1 MSRPNVLYVT
11 IDSIRADHIGHHDYD
26 RPTTPTI
33 DRLADRG
40 TACTRTFANGIPTY
54 YSFKSLLGGVPS
66 LGHERGIGLP
76 DAATPVAE
84 RFRGAGYCTAGISA
98 GNPWLTPGYG
108 YDRGFDTFRDFLTG
122 DDADGSN
129 FDDWFRTAQH
139 RVQDL
144 AESSEFVKDKAGLA
158 ARTFC
163 TFTGRTPLEP
173 AEPTTDAVLEWLDR
187 VPDDEPF
194 FLWIHYMDPHYPWT
208 PRDEDLA
215 PFSSDSFSKLEISKL
230 WHRVSYLNKAE
241 GADGVSQRDIQRIN
255 DLYDAEIRRT
265 DAAIGRVLDALR
277 ADGRFDDTL
286 VAVVGDHGT
295 ELNDHGGFS
304 HGPRTLYSEITHV
317 PLVFAGPG
325 VPSRTHDDAV
335 SLLDVVPSLLSLA
348 GIDTDTPGT
357 GADEGVGADPNVGGT
372 GMDPLPGVSLFD
384 ADGDDPADPVKERDR
399 AFTEVVYD
407 FEPASGDNA
416 DNGLLVS
423 CVDWPWKLIRNHET
437 GTTELYHLE
446 RDPDERADCAD
457 ERSDVVERL
466 SATLNQYRD
475 SVERQ
480 NHTVREKIRVRNRVD
495 QLKRRGEI

>member
-11 IDSIRADHIGHHDYD
+11 IDSIRADHIGHHGYD
-26 RPTTPTI
+26 RPTTPII

-40 TACTRTFANGIPTY
+40 TACTRAFANGIPTY

-66 LGHERGIGLP
+66 LGYERGIGLP

-84 RFRGAGYCTAGISA
+84 RFRRAGYRTAGISA

-122 DDADGSN
+122 DDADGSD

-139 RVQDL
+139 RVQDI
-144 AESSEFVKDKAGLA
+144 AGSNEFVKDKAGLA

-187 VPDDEPF
+187 SPDDQPF
-194 FLWIHYMDPHYPWT
+194 FLWVHYMDPHYPWT

-215 PFSSDSFSKLEISKL
+215 PFSGDSFSKIEISKL
-230 WHRVSYLNKAE
+230 WHRVSYLNKTE
-241 GADGVSQRDIQRIN
+241 RSEGVSRRDVGRIN

-277 ADGRFDDTL
+277 SAGRFDDTL
-286 VAVVGDHGT
+286 VAVAGDHGT

-325 VPSRTHDDAV
+325 VPSRTHDGAV

-348 GIDTDTPGT
+348 GVDSDARQGGGAVAGANASS
-357 GADEGVGADPNVGGT
+357 GADADSFAGT
-372 GMDPLPGVSLFD
+372 SLFD
-384 ADGDDPADPVKERDR
+384 ADGGDGSADPVSERNC
-399 AFTEVVYD
+399 AFTEVVFD

-437 GTTELYHLE
+437 GETELYHLE
-446 RDPDERADCAD
+446 RDPDERTDRAD
-457 ERSDVVERL
+457 ERSDVVDRL
-466 SATLNQYRD
+466 STALDRYRD
-475 SVERQ
+475 SVERR
-480 NHTVREKIRVRNRVD
+480 NHTVHEKVRVRNRVD